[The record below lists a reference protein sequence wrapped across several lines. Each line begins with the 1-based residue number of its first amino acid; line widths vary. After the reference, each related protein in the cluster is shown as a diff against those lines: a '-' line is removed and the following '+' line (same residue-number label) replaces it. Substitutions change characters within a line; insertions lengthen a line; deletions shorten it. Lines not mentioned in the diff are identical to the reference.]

1 MENDPLADINQ
12 QEAAES
18 PDAGFYGLWD
28 YGPSDFKKS
37 FLNCEAI
44 PFAVCM
50 YTRAGLF
57 SAVILIVPAMLLAL
71 LSAAVLASHGQI
83 HTTGTLARAS
93 SSMFLLACLG
103 STAGML
109 AFTLQQTI
117 CISTCP
123 PDYPYFPQ
131 VKVGTA
137 SLAWSFYIGWV
148 GSGLLL
154 MAASALLALSCEA
167 ASQVRESKFAM
178 TRALNNPLSRPNITA
193 SQALSQHSG
202 KV

>member
-1 MENDPLADINQ
+1 MEMNRL
-12 QEAAES
+12 
-18 PDAGFYGLWD
+18 
-28 YGPSDFKKS
+28 K
-37 FLNCEAI
+37 
-44 PFAVCM
+44 
-50 YTRAGLF
+50 RAGLF

-93 SSMFLLACLG
+93 RKRIKMLHLPSSKLYDLHGRYNILNFILNTFSSMFLLACLG
-103 STAGML
+103 STAGMM

-148 GSGLLL
+148 GSGNT
-154 MAASALLALSCEA
+154 
-167 ASQVRESKFAM
+167 KG
-178 TRALNNPLSRPNITA
+178 NI
-193 SQALSQHSG
+193 
-202 KV
+202 

>member
-1 MENDPLADINQ
+1 MIVDQSGMENDPLADINQ

-50 YTRAGLF
+50 YTRNRFTTIYLANGIFDQKSHFVKIFLYNKKNESSKRAGLF

-93 SSMFLLACLG
+93 RNF
-103 STAGML
+103 
-109 AFTLQQTI
+109 
-117 CISTCP
+117 
-123 PDYPYFPQ
+123 
-131 VKVGTA
+131 V
-137 SLAWSFYIGWV
+137 
-148 GSGLLL
+148 
-154 MAASALLALSCEA
+154 
-167 ASQVRESKFAM
+167 
-178 TRALNNPLSRPNITA
+178 
-193 SQALSQHSG
+193 
-202 KV
+202 